1 MELNVQP
8 YSMPEPIVFNYE
20 ELKNW
25 LTEKTAS
32 YKTLVYTD
40 EQIKEAKADRA
51 NLNKLKD
58 ALNDE
63 RIRREREYMIPFA
76 SFKDRVNELI
86 TIIKDATGN
95 IDTQIKAYEA
105 EQKNKKREA
114 IAKAFEEVALPEYV
128 TLDRIFNEKW
138 LNASVSMTQVKADL
152 EAFRDKHTADV
163 EAIRALSDYSEEAF
177 ECYKLTLDL
186 GKALTKAN
194 ELVQIAKRA
203 EEARIER
210 ERRAEIARIE
220 AEKAKAV
227 EITTAEE
234 KAEETANTDVE
245 TVKDEKPLA
254 KWTSF
259 EVYVTGEQAAELK
272 SWLDNHGI
280 AIRKI

>member
-51 NLNKLKD
+51 SLNKLKD

-63 RIRREREYMIPFA
+63 RIRREREYMIPFS

-95 IDTQIKAYEA
+95 IDTQIKAYEV

-220 AEKAKAV
+220 AEKAKAA
-227 EITTAEE
+227 ENTTTEE
-234 KAEETANTDVE
+234 KAEETANTCAE
-245 TVKDEKPLA
+245 TASEEKPLA
-254 KWTSF
+254 RWISF
-259 EVYVTGEQAAELK
+259 EVYVTGEQATELK

>member
-63 RIRREREYMIPFA
+63 RIRREREYMTPFA

-234 KAEETANTDVE
+234 KAEETANMDVKTAKE
-245 TVKDEKPLA
+245 EKPLA
-254 KWTSF
+254 KWISF
-259 EVYVTGEQAAELK
+259 EVYVTGEQAVELK